1 MSAERLEGA
10 ARGVLLIVV
19 LLLCSAAL
27 VASAVFLF
35 R

>member
-1 MSAERLEGA
+1 MPAERLEGA
-10 ARGVLLIVV
+10 ARGLLLVVV
-19 LLLCSAAL
+19 LLLLSAAL